1 MKNQQD
7 QKDVILIKRYSNR
20 RLYNCSISKYINLK
34 DLIGIIAENQT
45 FKIIDHIT
53 SEDLTQQ
60 TLVQL
65 IYEVNNPK
73 NALLSQEFI
82 KKLFKISSD
91 YSRTDISKY
100 LEMCLNKFESYQKSN
115 LKDLKSLDIL
125 DLQLQILELKKL
137 IIDYKN

>member
-82 KKLFKISSD
+82 KKLFKISID

>member
-82 KKLFKISSD
+82 KKLFKISND

>member
-65 IYEVNNPK
+65 IFEVNNPK

-82 KKLFKISSD
+82 KKLFKISID

>member
-1 MKNQQD
+1 MRNQQD

-82 KKLFKISSD
+82 EKLFKISSD

>member
-1 MKNQQD
+1 M
-7 QKDVILIKRYSNR
+7 
-20 RLYNCSISKYINLK
+20 
-34 DLIGIIAENQT
+34 
-45 FKIIDHIT
+45 
-53 SEDLTQQ
+53 TQQ

-91 YSRTDISKY
+91 YSRTDIAIY

>member
-82 KKLFKISSD
+82 KKLFKISID

-115 LKDLKSLDIL
+115 LKDLKNLDIL

>member
-73 NALLSQEFI
+73 NAFLSQEFI

-100 LEMCLNKFESYQKSN
+100 LEMCLNKFESYQKNN